1 MHKGTTHLEQL
12 PRLKKIA
19 GQLNGIIKMIEEERY
34 CIDILHQFR
43 AVQSGLN
50 SVELKILKDHIEGC
64 LKSSVKCKKTSE
76 TQELIDEVMDII
88 TKVKKGKL

>member
-1 MHKGTTHLEQL
+1 MYKGTTHLKHL
-12 PRLKKIA
+12 PQMKKIA
-19 GQLNGIIKMIEEERY
+19 GQLQGIIKMIEEERY

-43 AVQSGLN
+43 AVQSGLS
-50 SVELKILKDHIEGC
+50 SVELKILKDHVEGC